1 MIGATMIIDNR
12 RPRYPRQGPSCLL
25 LIIFIAVFAVGLFV
39 IVNADEVREA
49 IQPTPAPEPT
59 RDAVSFA
66 VSADL
71 YLRDGDFAS
80 AIENYERALALDADN
95 VAFYTSLVELLI
107 IEGRAEEALEWAL
120 LANDLAP
127 EDYEVWELL
136 AGAWLAYGDRLS
148 ETGEPLEA
156 DQAYASGARAARE
169 AIQLNPESGV
179 AYAYWAGAIIG
190 QRGPEGV
197 LEAQD
202 QIELALALAPED
214 ATVRRFRGLVLETQG
229 LYGAAIQEY
238 EIAQDFTTKPKELA
252 NLLILQAYNSFALQ
266 NVPEAILFFED
277 ALRLDGESADAY
289 DGLSYMYFL
298 VGEYP
303 RAADN
308 AEEAVARD
316 PDMVRAYA
324 HLGAAQFR
332 QNFYAQ
338 AIPNLEAAVSR
349 YSSVTVA
356 NAIYFNMLG
365 LAYFFELQ
373 DCGRARPLFEEVLEA
388 IPDEPNALDGLSLC
402 RAGS

>member
-1 MIGATMIIDNR
+1 MIIDQR

-25 LIIFIAVFAVGLFV
+25 LIIFIAVFSAGLFV
-39 IVNADEVREA
+39 IVNADTVREA
-49 IQPTPAPEPT
+49 IQPTPTPEPT

-71 YLRDGDFAS
+71 YVRDRDFTS
-80 AIENYERALALDADN
+80 AIANYEQALALDDSN
-95 VAFYTSLVELLI
+95 IAFYASLVELLI
-107 IEGRAEEALEWAL
+107 VESRAEEALEWAL
-120 LANDLAP
+120 KANELAP
-127 EDYEVWELL
+127 EDSEVWELL

-190 QRGPEGV
+190 QQGPDGV
-197 LEAQD
+197 LEAQE
-202 QIELALALAPED
+202 QIELALALEPD
-214 ATVRRFRGLVLETQG
+214 SATVRRFRGQVLETQG
-229 LYGAAIQEY
+229 LYGAAIEEY
-238 EIAQDFTTKPKELA
+238 AIAQDFTNKPKELA
-252 NLLILQAYNSFALQ
+252 NLLIQQGYNAFALQ
-266 NVPEAILFFED
+266 NVPEAILYFED
-277 ALRLDGESADAY
+277 ALRQDGDNADAY
-289 DGLSYMYFL
+289 DALSYMYFL

-308 AEEAVARD
+308 AQEAVSRD

-324 HLGAAQFR
+324 HLGAALFR

-338 AIPNLEAAVSR
+338 AIPNLEFAVAR
-349 YSSVTVA
+349 YSSVSVA

-373 DCGRARPLFEEVLEA
+373 DCARARPLFEQVLES

-402 RAGS
+402 RTGS